1 MSSALSYQR
10 VREHLEILQMEAAL
24 VALDGIL
31 EQGQKQE
38 QTAVEVLDALLER
51 ERSHRF
57 ERRVATNLRLSGLIT
72 SKRLEDFDFAAQPQL
87 AKAQIDELAT
97 LRFLHQGENVLFL
110 GPPGVGKSH
119 LALGL
124 ALKAIEQGHR
134 VYFLTL
140 HDLVARSRAARQRDR
155 LDVYLQ
161 SLIRPA
167 LLILDEVGY
176 VPLERLDA
184 TFLFEAVSKR
194 YDAHKPLILTSNK
207 SYGTWNEIFPD
218 AVLAT
223 ALLDRLLHHSTTINI
238 RGESYRLHHRRQAGF
253 IPEKGEK
260 K

>member
-10 VREHLEILQMEAAL
+10 VREHLEILKMEAAL

-38 QTAVEVLDALLER
+38 LTAVEVLDALLER
-51 ERSHRF
+51 ERRYRF

-72 SKRLEDFDFAAQPQL
+72 SKTLADFDFAAQPQL

-110 GPPGVGKSH
+110 GPPGAGKSH

-140 HDLVARSRAARQRDR
+140 HDLVSRSQAARQKNR
-155 LDVYLQ
+155 LDGYLQ
-161 SLIRPA
+161 ALTRPA
-167 LLILDEVGY
+167 LLVLDEVGY
-176 VPLERLDA
+176 VPLERVDA
-184 TFLFEAVSKR
+184 TFLFEVVSKR
-194 YDAHKPLILTSNK
+194 YEAHKSIILTSNK
-207 SYGTWNEIFPD
+207 SYGTWDEIFPD

-253 IPEKGEK
+253 FPENPEKK
-260 K
+260 